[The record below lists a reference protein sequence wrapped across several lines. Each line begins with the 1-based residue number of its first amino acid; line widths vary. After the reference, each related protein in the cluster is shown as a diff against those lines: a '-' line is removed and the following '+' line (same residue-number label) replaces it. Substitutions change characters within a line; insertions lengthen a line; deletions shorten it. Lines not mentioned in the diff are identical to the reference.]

1 MSASSRRL
9 RVLITNNTLDARA
22 GSELYVRDL
31 ALGLL
36 RRGHAPVAYSSVL
49 GEVAD
54 ELRAASIPVLDDLRS
69 LSVAPDVIHAHH
81 HLDAMCA
88 MLRFPAV
95 PAVFVCHG
103 WQPWQE
109 QPPVFPAIRRYV
121 GVDDVCAERILTTP
135 GVDPARVRTVYN
147 AVDLTRFGRRPDPL
161 PDRPRSALIFS
172 NYASEDN
179 YVGTIREACRAAS
192 IERVDVIGRGTGTA
206 VDSSGARAAAVRPG
220 VREGA
225 LRARGDGRRGRGDRR
240 RLFRSRRDGHAGE
253 RRGDAPVEL
262 RIEDDA
268 ALAADGGGRDP
279 RDRALSRGVQR
290 RGLRLHPVECR
301 RGGHDHQFERLYE
314 EALTEPVVWSADAGR
329 DACDAASSY
338 MVTLADMLKG
348 ESDERRRHA
357 DAEARS
363 AAGLHAARHEN
374 EALRAELTSL
384 AAAGEALSARNQ
396 ALAAADAMRSTLQSD
411 LTRRDHDLAA
421 RTRALANTEATLDRT
436 QADLAL
442 SQHSLAA
449 AHRELEALRGSRT
462 WRLLGA
468 YRGVRNWL
476 REV

>member
-31 ALGLL
+31 AVGLL

-54 ELRAASIPVLDDLRS
+54 ELRAASIPVLDDLHS

-88 MLRFPAV
+88 MLRFPTV

-206 VDSSGARAAAVRPG
+206 VDRPELALPQYDLVFAKARCALEAMAVGAAVIVADYSGLGGMVTPEN
-220 VREGA
+220 VEA
-225 LRARGDGRRGRGDRR
+225 MR
-240 RLFRSRRDGHAGE
+240 RLNF
-253 RRGDAPVEL
+253 
-262 RIEDDA
+262 
-268 ALAADGGGRDP
+268 
-279 RDRALSRGVQR
+279 
-290 RGLRLHPVECR
+290 GLRTMQRWPLTVEAVTREIARYHAESSAAVCAFIR
-301 RGGHDHQFERLYE
+301 SNADAEGTIDQFERLYE

-357 DAEARS
+357 EAEARS

-396 ALAAADAMRSTLQSD
+396 ALAAADAKRSTLQSD
-411 LTRRDHDLAA
+411 LARRDHDLAA
-421 RTRALANTEATLDRT
+421 RSRALANTEATLDRT